1 MTSQK
6 RLLAVFAH
14 PDDET
19 FGAGSTLARYVNE
32 GVDVTVV
39 CATRGEAGEIVPG
52 SDATSENLG
61 DVREAELRSALK
73 ILGVQSLILLGYRDS
88 GMAGSEDNR
97 SPSAFINAPIPEVV
111 SRLLGLIQKYRPH
124 VVVTNDLKGGYGH
137 PDHIRVAEVTTQ
149 AFREATDSSAISDGV
164 VERWVP
170 GKLYYH
176 VFPRSMMV
184 RWFSY
189 IKKTDPSNDMA
200 QLDPSTV
207 GTSDEEITS
216 ILDVS
221 PYSELRISAAR
232 SHRSQRSPFDM
243 LPRELVMDALGK
255 DFWVR
260 VEPPWDGRTVETDLF
275 DGL

>member
-1 MTSQK
+1 VTSQK

-19 FGAGSTLARYVNE
+19 FGSGSTLARYASE
-32 GVDVTVV
+32 GVDITVV
-39 CATRGEAGEIVPG
+39 CATRGEAGEIAPG
-52 SDATSENLG
+52 SDATPETLG

-88 GMAGSEDNR
+88 GMAGSEDNK
-97 SPSAFINAPIPEVV
+97 SPLAFINAPISEVV
-111 SRLLGLIQKYRPH
+111 RRLVGLIREYRPH
-124 VVVTNDLKGGYGH
+124 VVITMDLKGGYGH

-149 AFREATDSSAISDGV
+149 AFREAVDPSVLSESVAGPWI
-164 VERWVP
+164 P

-184 RWFSY
+184 RWFRY
-189 IKKTDPSNDMA
+189 IKETDPSNDMA

-207 GTSDEEITS
+207 GTPDEEITS
-216 ILDVS
+216 VLDVS
-221 PYSELRISAAR
+221 PYVELRISAAQ

-243 LPRELVMDALGK
+243 LPRELVLDALGK

-260 VEPPWDGRTVETDLF
+260 VEPPWNGSAMETDLF
-275 DGL
+275 AGL